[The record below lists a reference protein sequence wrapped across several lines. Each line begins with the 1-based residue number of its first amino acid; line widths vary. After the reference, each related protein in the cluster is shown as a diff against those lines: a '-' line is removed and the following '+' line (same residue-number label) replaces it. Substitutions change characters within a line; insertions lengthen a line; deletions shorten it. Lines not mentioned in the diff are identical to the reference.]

1 MLAAPD
7 ARRRGSAVLGDGRPT
22 HRRASYPQPTDR
34 HATPARSGTT
44 MPANLGAVGM
54 PLQVRL
60 MPSPSIVT
68 GFPLLVI
75 FRTMVTERRFVTPSS
90 KINLYVAVVA
100 CVFTV
105 FQ

>member
-1 MLAAPD
+1 
-7 ARRRGSAVLGDGRPT
+7 
-22 HRRASYPQPTDR
+22 
-34 HATPARSGTT
+34 